1 MARLRARLLEE
12 EQHGMLVSELDEVA
26 WLFNLRGEGETHNEG
41 LYHSPTFQ
49 SLSLVT
55 GQVALI
61 GGELVT

>member
-1 MARLRARLLEE
+1 
-12 EQHGMLVSELDEVA
+12 MLVSELDEVA

-61 GGELVT
+61 GGDLVT